1 MSLFLNCL
9 IVVVVVFGVGVLAG
23 LMLAAT
29 HEQDKVEE
37 ELLPIEIGEVVDDA
51 KQ

>member
-23 LMLAAT
+23 LMLAAM
-29 HEQDKVEE
+29 HEQDKDEE
-37 ELLPIEIGEVVDDA
+37 ELLPIEIGEVVDDGE
-51 KQ
+51 

>member
-9 IVVVVVFGVGVLAG
+9 IVVVVVFGVGFLAG
-23 LMLAAT
+23 LLLAT
-29 HEQDKVEE
+29 MHNEDKERE
-37 ELLPIEIGEVVDDA
+37 ELLPIEIGEVLEDA